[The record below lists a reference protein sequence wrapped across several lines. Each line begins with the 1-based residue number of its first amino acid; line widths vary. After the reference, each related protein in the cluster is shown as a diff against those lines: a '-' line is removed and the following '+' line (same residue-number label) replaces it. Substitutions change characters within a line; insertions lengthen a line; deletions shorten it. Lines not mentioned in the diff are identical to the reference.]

1 MSKNVLVNPQIRF
14 YTKAHA
20 LSVWTN
26 LGKHF
31 VARLVMRLKYK
42 VGHKMHYASG
52 RTTFRSASFKTYYE
66 VLPVKRLVPP

>member
-1 MSKNVLVNPQIRF
+1 MSKDVLVNRQIRF
-14 YTKAHA
+14 YTKDE

-31 VARLVMRLKYK
+31 VVRLVMRLKCK
-42 VGHKMHYASG
+42 DGRETHYASR
-52 RTTFRSASFKTYYE
+52 RTTSRSASFKTYYE